1 MKNVVLFPQLKTAIA
16 WLVGHGE
23 TIMQF
28 AWNIVAALIILFIG
42 RMLAKVLAKTFEK
55 ILLRR
60 NVDATIVHFF
70 AALVRYI
77 TMAFAII
84 AALGR
89 VGIET
94 SSIIAVIGAAGLAI
108 GLALQGSLSNFAA
121 GVLLVTLRP
130 FRAGNFVQ
138 VGSVSGM
145 VQSVHVFSTTLLT
158 VDNKEVIIPN
168 GKIIADSIVNYS
180 RHPYR
185 RIDHSRGTTVR
196 LIELAPGSLNFTIR
210 VWVKNAEYWDTYFDF
225 LENIKNT
232 LDENNILLAAPRMDI
247 NLTSADLARVQ

>member
-1 MKNVVLFPQLKTAIA
+1 M
-16 WLVGHGE
+16 
-23 TIMQF
+23 
-28 AWNIVAALIILFIG
+28 
-42 RMLAKVLAKTFEK
+42 
-55 ILLRR
+55 
-60 NVDATIVHFF
+60 
-70 AALVRYI
+70 
-77 TMAFAII
+77 
-84 AALGR
+84 
-89 VGIET
+89 
-94 SSIIAVIGAAGLAI
+94 
-108 GLALQGSLSNFAA
+108 
-121 GVLLVTLRP
+121 
-130 FRAGNFVQ
+130 Q

-185 RIDHSRGTTVR
+185 RIDLTLGVACHSQISHVKQVIQTLIDNEKRIDHSRGTTVR

-225 LENIKNT
+225 LENIKNA

-247 NLTSADLARVQ
+247 NLTSADLARIQ